1 MSKSYAVFGLGRYG
15 RAVVKELLNNGAEV
29 LAVDQDRRIVDELV
43 GEIPVCK
50 CADITEP
57 GVIEQLGI
65 SDIDIVVISMAKNF
79 EGSIMATMLCKENGV
94 KKVLV
99 KCSNESQCKV
109 LKKIGA
115 DEVILPE
122 TESGIRLA
130 KNLISSGFIDIADI
144 SDEIS
149 ILEIDVKSKWVGKTL
164 QTLELRK
171 KYNINIMA
179 FKKGNDVI
187 FASPDMVLDNSVK
200 MIVMADKKGIAF
212 LKDGIK

>member
-43 GEIPVCK
+43 DEIPVCK

-65 SDIDIVVISMAKNF
+65 SEIDVVVISMAKSF
-79 EGSIMATMLCKENGV
+79 EASIMATMLCKEACA
-94 KKVLV
+94 KKVIV
-99 KCSNESQCKV
+99 KCSDESQCRV

-122 TESGIRLA
+122 TESGTRLA
-130 KNLISSGFIDIADI
+130 KNILSSGFIDIADI
-144 SDEIS
+144 TDNIS
-149 ILEIDVKSKWVGKTL
+149 ILEMDIKAEWVGKTL
-164 QTLELRK
+164 RELDLRK
-171 KYNINIMA
+171 KYNINIIA
-179 FKKGNDVI
+179 FKNSNDVV
-187 FASPDMVLDNSVK
+187 FANPDIIIEESMK
-200 MIVMADKKGIAF
+200 MIVMTDKKGVDF
-212 LKDGIK
+212 LK

>member
-65 SDIDIVVISMAKNF
+65 SDIDVVVISMAKSF
-79 EGSIMATMLCKENGV
+79 EASIMATMLCKEASV
-94 KKVLV
+94 RKVIV
-99 KCSNESQCKV
+99 KCSDESQCKV
-109 LKKIGA
+109 MKKIGA

-122 TESGIRLA
+122 TESGTRLA
-130 KNLISSGFIDIADI
+130 KNILSSGFIDIADI
-144 SDEIS
+144 TDNIS
-149 ILEIDVKSKWVGKTL
+149 ILEIDIKSEWLGKTL
-164 QTLELRK
+164 RELDLRK
-171 KYNINIMA
+171 KHNINIIA
-179 FKKGNDVI
+179 FKNNNDVV
-187 FASPDMVLDNSVK
+187 FANPDIVIEDSMK
-200 MIVMADKKGIAF
+200 MIVMTDKKGADF
-212 LKDGIK
+212 LK

>member
-65 SDIDIVVISMAKNF
+65 SDIDVIVISMAKSF
-79 EGSIMATMLCKENGV
+79 EASIMATMLCKEANV
-94 KKVLV
+94 RKVIV
-99 KCSNESQCKV
+99 KCSDESQCKV
-109 LKKIGA
+109 MKKIGA

-122 TESGIRLA
+122 TESGTRLA
-130 KNLISSGFIDIADI
+130 KNILSSGFIDIADI
-144 SDEIS
+144 TDKIS
-149 ILEIDVKSKWVGKTL
+149 ILEIDIKSEWVGKTL
-164 QTLELRK
+164 RELDLRK
-171 KYNINIMA
+171 KYNINIIA
-179 FKKGNDVI
+179 FKNSSDVV
-187 FASPDMVLDNSVK
+187 FANPDIVIEDGMK
-200 MIVMADKKGIAF
+200 MIVMADKKGVGF
-212 LKDGIK
+212 LK

>member
-65 SDIDIVVISMAKNF
+65 SDIDVVVISMAKSF
-79 EGSIMATMLCKENGV
+79 EASIMATMLCKEACV
-94 KKVLV
+94 KKVIV
-99 KCSNESQCKV
+99 KCSDEAQCKIM
-109 LKKIGA
+109 KKIGA

-122 TESGIRLA
+122 TESGTRLA
-130 KNLISSGFIDIADI
+130 KNILSSVFIDIADI
-144 SDEIS
+144 TDNIS
-149 ILEIDVKSKWVGKTL
+149 ILEIDIKSEWTGKTL
-164 QTLELRK
+164 RELDLRK

-179 FKKGNDVI
+179 FKNGNQVI
-187 FASPDMVLDNSVK
+187 FANPDVVIDEGMK
-200 MIVMADKKGIAF
+200 MIAMADKQSAAF
-212 LKDGIK
+212 LK

>member
-65 SDIDIVVISMAKNF
+65 SDIDVVVISMAKSF
-79 EGSIMATMLCKENGV
+79 EASIMATMLCKESCV
-94 KKVLV
+94 RKVIV
-99 KCSNESQCKV
+99 KCSDESQCRV
-109 LKKIGA
+109 MKKIGA

-122 TESGIRLA
+122 TESGTRLA
-130 KNLISSGFIDIADI
+130 KNILSSGFIDLADI
-144 SDEIS
+144 TDNIS
-149 ILEIDVKSKWVGKTL
+149 ILEMDIKAEWVGKTL
-164 QTLELRK
+164 RELDLRK
-171 KYNINIMA
+171 KYNINIIA
-179 FKKGNDVI
+179 FKNSNDVF
-187 FASPDMVLDNSVK
+187 FANPDIVIENSMK
-200 MIVMADKKGIAF
+200 MIVMADKKGVDF
-212 LKDGIK
+212 LK